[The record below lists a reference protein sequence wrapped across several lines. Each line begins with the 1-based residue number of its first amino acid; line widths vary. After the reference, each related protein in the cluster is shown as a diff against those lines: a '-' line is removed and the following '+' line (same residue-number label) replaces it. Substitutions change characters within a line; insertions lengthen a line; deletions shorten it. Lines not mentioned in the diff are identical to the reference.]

1 MTSIIAWFLIALSGT
16 TLVYSPAFP
25 TEQACKEFASNFNN
39 TAATKMACLSAEILV
54 PSALNQSVP
63 KGK

>member
-1 MTSIIAWFLIALSGT
+1 
-16 TLVYSPAFP
+16 LVYSPAFP